1 MAFACLT
8 LALVI
13 LVLMTDMEGTAS
25 RNDTSYCC
33 PDVASQLISAANFT
47 LDPCG
52 DYTKYVCHNMDA
64 LSRKKVDSQSLEAL
78 HISATIGLFRS
89 PAGKYIAAFHR
100 SCLFT
105 LGQGSDLPEK
115 AMTALVETAGVSKT
129 MSPTDV
135 LRVLIQLSVLHGL
148 HTPIDINVFQIDEGI
163 NVFTMSPEVRSTFA
177 GARYDDVGQKVLSAY
192 NEILRVNVSK
202 EDVSKLN
209 SSSPETKRGSVRCNN
224 SFLVLHT
231 LVSGVSQQEWIAMA
245 APFHIGPTLSITC
258 YSDIDFIGEILHAL
272 TSESERREV
281 QLALLLV
288 MCSVDLVLRR
298 YGHQPNTLFSRCES
312 WTNQLTPL
320 WRIIVHEQL
329 TDSHRDR
336 DVRGIFIA
344 TKKAVTGDVLEFL
357 HPVDASDAVRL
368 LSTVRLVLPKQLIP
382 DDLPLPEAEPN
393 YYLNALTMKLYRLT
407 VDKRLGAF
415 VKNPYEF
422 HHASL
427 ETTIRRLHNDVLLVP
442 SLAYPMFMFGDDV
455 DPAINAVT
463 LGVEMAFE
471 MWSLVFDFGNWSEE
485 SASRIREHV
494 ACSSVGNSRGS
505 NFHTKARLSI
515 KSASASVRAVGRP
528 WQQPQYVWSHNRLSR
543 AQMFYMKFAT
553 QRCAGWRG
561 TKSVNDVLTS
571 LRDFREA
578 YSCFLSASKAVNC
591 SFDY

>member
-1 MAFACLT
+1 MTYGSIFTATCSCCFLFVAHKSGRLTMNVSTNKKVPTTAGTVDSSRILSVTVIACLIMAFACLT

-13 LVLMTDMEGTAS
+13 LVVMTDTEGTAP

-33 PDVASQLISAANFT
+33 PDVASQLIAAANFT

-52 DYTKYVCHNMDA
+52 AYTKYVCHNMEA
-64 LSRKKVDSQSLEAL
+64 LSRKKVDNQSLEAL

-105 LGQGSDLPEK
+105 LGSDLPEK
-115 AMTALVETAGVSKT
+115 AMTALVETTGVSKT
-129 MSPTDV
+129 MSPMDV

-148 HTPIDINVFQIDEGI
+148 HTPVNIIVDQLYEGTNVFNMTPD
-163 NVFTMSPEVRSTFA
+163 VRSTFA
-177 GARYDDVGQKVLSAY
+177 GGRYDYVRQKVLTAY

-202 EDVSKLN
+202 EDLSKLH
-209 SSSPETKRGSVRCNN
+209 SSSPKTKLGIMTCND
-224 SFLVLHT
+224 SFQILHT

-245 APFHIGPTLSITC
+245 APFHIGPTPSVMC

-298 YGHQPNTLFSRCES
+298 YAHQPNPKSLFSRCEG

-320 WRIIVHEQL
+320 WRIIAHEQL
-329 TDSHRDR
+329 TDSQRDR

-344 TKKAVTGDVLEFL
+344 TKKAVTGEVLEFL

-407 VDKRLGAF
+407 VDKRLEAF
-415 VKNPYEF
+415 V
-422 HHASL
+422 
-427 ETTIRRLHNDVLLVP
+427 
-442 SLAYPMFMFGDDV
+442 
-455 DPAINAVT
+455 
-463 LGVEMAFE
+463 
-471 MWSLVFDFGNWSEE
+471 
-485 SASRIREHV
+485 
-494 ACSSVGNSRGS
+494 
-505 NFHTKARLSI
+505 
-515 KSASASVRAVGRP
+515 
-528 WQQPQYVWSHNRLSR
+528 
-543 AQMFYMKFAT
+543 
-553 QRCAGWRG
+553 
-561 TKSVNDVLTS
+561 
-571 LRDFREA
+571 
-578 YSCFLSASKAVNC
+578 
-591 SFDY
+591 